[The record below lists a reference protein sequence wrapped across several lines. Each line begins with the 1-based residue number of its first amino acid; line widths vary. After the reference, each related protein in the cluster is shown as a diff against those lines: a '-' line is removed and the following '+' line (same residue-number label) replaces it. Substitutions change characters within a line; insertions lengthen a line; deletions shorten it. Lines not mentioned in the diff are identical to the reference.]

1 LCRVCLA
8 SECGFE
14 KYRVKQVIRMLPGIF
29 MLGRLTARGKVLLF
43 SRKERHCRFL
53 VAMLLGMTAQ
63 VDVVAS
69 QTLPQPVSE
78 ALQRA
83 GVPLDAVALVV
94 RDAGGK
100 DTLVSHNATK
110 SMNPASVIKLVTTA
124 AALDLLGPAYVF
136 KTEFYARGEVRN
148 GVLDGDL
155 YVKGYGDPKLTYERL
170 WAAIR
175 QLRERGVR
183 DVRGDLVFDRSYF
196 APVVHDSSKFD
207 GKALRAYNVGPDA
220 LLFNYKAVAFLFIPE
235 NGAISISAEPAIPGV
250 EIASRVKLVNG
261 ACGDWQERLAPE
273 IEENGLLA
281 TVQFSGSFAES
292 CGEKAWNLS
301 LFDHPRYNAA
311 LFRTLWSEAGGRI
324 FGKTRDAGVPSDAR
338 LIFSIDSPPLADV
351 VRDINKFSNNVM
363 ARQLFLTLSA
373 EATGQPG
380 ETARSVEV
388 IKAWLKH
395 KGIEAPEL
403 VLENG
408 AGLSRVE
415 RISANTLA
423 ALLQVMSG
431 SALMP
436 ELISSLPLV
445 AVDGTMK
452 KRMNGNGVAGQAHIK
467 GGTLNEVRA
476 IAGDVVDRNGK
487 RWLVV
492 FMVNHPNAPAAQT
505 VQDILLQWIYAQ
517 DGPAHCRNC
526 PMKGGKS

>member
-1 LCRVCLA
+1 
-8 SECGFE
+8 
-14 KYRVKQVIRMLPGIF
+14 MLPGNFILNLA
-29 MLGRLTARGKVLLF
+29 MARTKDLIRSHRDRQCRVLFALF
-43 SRKERHCRFL
+43 IGL
-53 VAMLLGMTAQ
+53 IAQ
-63 VDVVAS
+63 VDAVAS

-94 RDAGGK
+94 RDVSGK
-100 DTLVSHNATK
+100 DALVSHNAAK

-124 AALDLLGPAYVF
+124 AALDLLGPAYAF
-136 KTEFYARGEVRN
+136 KTEFYVRGELRN

-170 WAAIR
+170 WAAIH
-175 QLRERGVR
+175 QLRERGIR

-196 APVVHDSSKFD
+196 VPVIHDSSKFD

-220 LLFNYKAVAFLFIPE
+220 LLFNYKAVTFRFVPE
-235 NGAISISAEPAIPGV
+235 NGAVSISAEPAIPSI
-250 EIASRVKLVNG
+250 EITSRIGLVNG

-281 TVQFSGSFAES
+281 TVQFSGNFAES
-292 CGEKAWNLS
+292 CGEKAWSLG

-311 LFRTLWSEAGGRI
+311 LFRTLWSEAGGKI
-324 FGKTRDAGVPSDAR
+324 FGKSRDAGVPSDAR
-338 LIFSIDSPPLADV
+338 LISSIESPPLADL
-351 VRDINKFSNNVM
+351 VRDINKYSNNVM

-476 IAGDVVDRNGK
+476 IAGEVVDRNGK

-492 FMVNHPNAPAAQT
+492 FMVNHPNAPAAQP

-517 DGPAHCRNC
+517 DGSARCRNC
-526 PMKGGKS
+526 LMKGVK

>member
-1 LCRVCLA
+1 MLNLA
-8 SECGFE
+8 
-14 KYRVKQVIRMLPGIF
+14 M
-29 MLGRLTARGKVLLF
+29 ARTKDLLR
-43 SRKERHCRFL
+43 SRKERQCRVLFAL
-53 VAMLLGMTAQ
+53 FIGLTAQ
-63 VDVVAS
+63 VDAVAS
-69 QTLPQPVSE
+69 RTLSQPVSE

-94 RDAGGK
+94 RDASGK
-100 DTLVSHNATK
+100 DTLVSHNAAK
-110 SMNPASVIKLVTTA
+110 PMNPASVIKLVTTA
-124 AALDLLGPAYVF
+124 AALDLLGPAYTF
-136 KTEFYARGEVRN
+136 KTEFYVRGELRN

-155 YVKGYGDPKLTYERL
+155 YVKGHGDPKLTYERL

-175 QLRERGVR
+175 QLRERGIR
-183 DVRGDLVFDRSYF
+183 EVRGDIVFDRTYF
-196 APVVHDSSKFD
+196 APIVHDPAKFD

-220 LLFNYKAVAFLFIPE
+220 LMFNYKAVTYSFVPQD
-235 NGAISISAEPAIPGV
+235 GSVSISAEPAIPSV
-250 EIASRVKLVNG
+250 EVASRIRLVNG

-281 TVQFSGSFAES
+281 TVQFSGSFSES
-292 CGEKAWNLS
+292 CGEKAWSLG

-311 LFRTLWSEAGGRI
+311 LFRTLWNEAGGKI
-324 FGKTRDAGVPSDAR
+324 FGKSRDAGVPGDAR
-338 LIFSIDSPPLADV
+338 LIFTIESPPLADI
-351 VRDINKFSNNVM
+351 VRDINKYSNNVM

-388 IKAWLKH
+388 LKAWLKH

-476 IAGDVVDRNGK
+476 IAGEVVDRNGK

-492 FMVNHPNAPAAQT
+492 FMVNHPNAPAAQP

-517 DGPAHCRNC
+517 DGPARCRNC
-526 PMKGGKS
+526 LMKGVR

>member
-1 LCRVCLA
+1 
-8 SECGFE
+8 
-14 KYRVKQVIRMLPGIF
+14 MLPGNFI
-29 MLGRLTARGKVLLF
+29 LNWAAARAKDLLLT
-43 SRKERHCRFL
+43 RKECHCRFL
-53 VAMLLGMTAQ
+53 FALFIGLTAQ
-63 VDVVAS
+63 VDVVVS

-94 RDAGGK
+94 RDAGGNN
-100 DTLVSHNATK
+100 TLVSHNAAK

-136 KTEFYARGEVRN
+136 KTEFYVKGELRN
-148 GVLDGDL
+148 GVLNGDL
-155 YVKGYGDPKLTYERL
+155 YVKGHGDPKLTYERL

-175 QLRERGVR
+175 QLRERGIR
-183 DVRGDLVFDRSYF
+183 DVRGDIAFDRSYF
-196 APVVHDSSKFD
+196 APVVHDSARFD

-220 LLFNYKAVAFLFIPE
+220 LLFNYKAVTFRFIPE
-235 NGAISISAEPAIPGV
+235 GGAVSISTEPAIPSV
-250 EIASRVKLVNG
+250 EIASRIKLVSG

-281 TVQFSGSFAES
+281 TVQFSGNFAES
-292 CGEKAWNLS
+292 CGEKAWSLG

-311 LFRTLWSEAGGRI
+311 LFRTLWDEAGGKI

-338 LIFSIDSPPLADV
+338 LIYSIDSPPLADV

-373 EATGQPG
+373 ETTGLPG
-380 ETARSVEV
+380 ETARSVAI

-415 RISANTLA
+415 RISANSLA

-476 IAGDVVDRNGK
+476 IAGEVVGRNGK

-492 FMVNHPNAPAAQT
+492 FMMNHPNASVAQP
-505 VQDILLQWIYAQ
+505 VQDILLQWVYDQ
-517 DGPAHCRNC
+517 DGSARCRNC
-526 PMKGGKS
+526 PMMGAK

>member
-1 LCRVCLA
+1 MWPIDFERRRY
-8 SECGFE
+8 FE
-14 KYRVKQVIRMLPGIF
+14 KMLLGIAMLNRTMASVKD
-29 MLGRLTARGKVLLF
+29 LLF
-43 SRKERHCRFL
+43 SPTARNSGFV
-53 VAMLLGMTAQ
+53 VALLLGMTVQ
-63 VDVVAS
+63 VDAAIA

-94 RDAGGK
+94 RDASGK
-100 DTLVSHNATK
+100 DTLVSHNAAK
-110 SMNPASVIKLVTTA
+110 SMNPASVIKLVTTS
-124 AALDLLGPAYVF
+124 AALDLLGPAYAF

-148 GVLDGDL
+148 GMLDGDL

-183 DVRGDLVFDRSYF
+183 DVHGDIVFDRSYF
-196 APVVHDSSKFD
+196 APVVHDSSRFD

-220 LLFNYKAVAFLFIPE
+220 LLFNYKAITFRFIPE
-235 NGAISISAEPAIPGV
+235 RGAVSISAEPAIPSV
-250 EIASRVKLVNG
+250 EISSRIKLVNG

-281 TVQFSGSFAES
+281 TVQFSGNFAER

-311 LFRTLWSEAGGRI
+311 LFRTLWSEAGGKI
-324 FGKTRDAGVPSDAR
+324 FGKTRDAGVPGDAR

-388 IKAWLKH
+388 IKAWLKR

-408 AGLSRVE
+408 AGLSRAE

-423 ALLQVMSG
+423 DLLQVMSSG
-431 SALMP
+431 ALMP

-467 GGTLNEVRA
+467 GGTLDEVRA
-476 IAGDVVDRNGK
+476 IAGEVVDMNGK

-492 FMVNHPNAPAAQT
+492 FMVNHPNAPASQP
-505 VQDILLQWIYAQ
+505 VQDILLQWVYAH
-517 DGPAHCRNC
+517 DGPARCRDC
-526 PMKGGKS
+526 PMKGGGKP